1 VPLGS
6 RRSCEHAA
14 KQDLVLLNQD
24 TLAAIA
30 DGRVTLQFRCW
41 KRPTVRAGGTL
52 LTSIG
57 QLAIDAVDPVELGA
71 ITEADARGAGFADR
85 ASLVGALARRGGVVY
100 RVALRLVGP
109 DPRIALRASVPG
121 TDELAGIAARLE
133 RWDRASPVGPWTETA
148 LALIAE
154 HEGVRAGDLAEWAGM
169 DRARF
174 KSNVRKLK
182 GLGLTESLE
191 IGYRLSPRGAAVR
204 RHLGS
209 ARGR

>member
-1 VPLGS
+1 
-6 RRSCEHAA
+6 
-14 KQDLVLLNQD
+14 
-24 TLAAIA
+24 
-30 DGRVTLQFRCW
+30 
-41 KRPTVRAGGTL
+41 
-52 LTSIG
+52 
-57 QLAIDAVDPVELGA
+57 
-71 ITEADARGAGFADR
+71 
-85 ASLVGALARRGGVVY
+85 
-100 RVALRLVGP
+100 
-109 DPRIALRASVPG
+109 
-121 TDELAGIAARLE
+121 LAGIAARLE